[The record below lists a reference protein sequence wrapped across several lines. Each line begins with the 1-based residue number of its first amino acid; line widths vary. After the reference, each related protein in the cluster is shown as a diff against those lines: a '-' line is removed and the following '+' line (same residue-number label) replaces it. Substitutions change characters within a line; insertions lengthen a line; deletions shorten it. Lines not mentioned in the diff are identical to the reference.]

1 MRTRM
6 ARPAGSLYVN
16 VVIRAIPMVA
26 VRPGR
31 APMMIPRRVD
41 QAIWKS
47 ANGVIN
53 PAMALRNLARL
64 SISTVIL
71 YSKHQGSD
79 TRKRRSKTN
88 VIAADDRIAI
98 RAAEMTH
105 LLH

>member
-1 MRTRM
+1 
-6 ARPAGSLYVN
+6 
-16 VVIRAIPMVA
+16 VVIRAIPIVA
-26 VRPGR
+26 VRPGS

-47 ANGVIN
+47 ASGVIN

-71 YSKHQGSD
+71 FSKHHGSA

-88 VIAADDRIAI
+88 VIAAEDRIAI
-98 RAAEMTH
+98 KTAEITH
-105 LLH
+105 LFR